1 MPTWQEGRGLGLTF
15 ESTVQNLIW
24 CHFSVDVQVPGAAVA
39 QIFEREPTLPGVI
52 ITDQE
57 QFLGMISRQR
67 LLEYLLRPQGM
78 ELFLQQPIQVLY
90 SYARVTP
97 LLIAETTKITS
108 AARRALRRPPE
119 FQTEPIVI
127 QAAGDE
133 YYLLSS
139 TELNTAY
146 WQVRGLE
153 TQVHYE
159 RAQAQMIQSEKMA
172 SLGRL
177 VDGVA
182 HEILDPV
189 GFIWGNLTHVSTY
202 SQQLLTLLEAYQACC
217 PHPPDRV
224 LDLEEDM
231 ELDYVKADLPKAIAS
246 IRGGATR
253 LKTLASSLQTFCHI
267 DEVYPKPADLHD
279 CIDSILILLKE
290 RLSGEIRIVRNYAPL
305 PPVNCFIGQLSQV
318 FMNILMNSVEA
329 ILEPAVICC
338 LDEEFGDNRHC
349 KTLEPENSNPQ
360 IQITTQIRSRSAAHF
375 AAGLKNANSTGERP
389 PATDHAPRWVVIQIA
404 DNGPGLSESQHRA
417 LLETFSTQ
425 KRMAKET
432 SLGLSY
438 HIVTAKHGG
447 SLNVRSPRS
456 CVTEGELPG
465 TEFEIWL
472 PLTD

>member
-1 MPTWQEGRGLGLTF
+1 MAASEIHLPTWTEGSGLGLTF
-15 ESTVQNLIW
+15 ESTVQDLTW
-24 CHFSVDVQVPGAAVA
+24 CQFAVDGAVSGLAVA
-39 QIFEREPTLPGVI
+39 QMFEREPLLPGVI
-52 ITDQE
+52 ITEHQ

-67 LLEYLLRPQGM
+67 LLEYLLRPQGIK
-78 ELFLQQPIQVLY
+78 LFLQQPIQVLH
-90 SYARVTP
+90 SYARTAP
-97 LLIAETTKITS
+97 LLIAGTTKITS

-119 FQTEPIVI
+119 FQTEPIVV
-127 QAAGDE
+127 QAKDNQH
-133 YYLLSS
+133 YLLSCH
-139 TELNTAY
+139 ELNTAY

-159 RAQAQMIQSEKMA
+159 RAQAQIIQSEKMA

-217 PHPPDRV
+217 PNPSNQV
-224 LDLEEDM
+224 LELQEDM

-290 RLSGEIRIVRNYAPL
+290 RLSGEIQVVRNYAPL
-305 PPVNCFIGQLSQV
+305 PPVNCFIGQISQV
-318 FMNILMNSVEA
+318 FMNILMNAVEA
-329 ILEPAVICC
+329 LLEPAVICC
-338 LDEEFGDNRHC
+338 LDEEFGENRRC
-349 KTLEPENSNPQ
+349 RPLEPTNLNPQ
-360 IQITTQIRSRSAAHF
+360 IEITTQIRTLSSSSSN
-375 AAGLKNANSTGERP
+375 AG
-389 PATDHAPRWVVIQIA
+389 ATPTTQVPRWVVIQIA
-404 DNGPGLSESQHRA
+404 DNGPGLSATQYQA
-417 LLETFSTQ
+417 LLETFSTK

-438 HIVTAKHGG
+438 QIVTAKHGG
-447 SLNVRSPRS
+447 KLNVRSPRS
-456 CVTEGELPG
+456 QAAEDGLPG

>member
-1 MPTWQEGRGLGLTF
+1 MQDLTWCQFAVDGTVSGLT
-15 ESTVQNLIW
+15 
-24 CHFSVDVQVPGAAVA
+24 VA
-39 QIFEREPTLPGVI
+39 QIFEREPMLPGVI

-57 QFLGMISRQR
+57 QFLGMVSRQR
-67 LLEYLLRPQGM
+67 LLEYLLRPQGL
-78 ELFLQQPIQVLY
+78 ELFLQQPIQVLH
-90 SYARVTP
+90 SYARITP
-97 LLIAETTKITS
+97 LLMAETTKITS
-108 AARRALRRPPE
+108 AARQALRRPPE
-119 FQTEPIVI
+119 LQAEPIVV
-127 QAAGDE
+127 QAANDQ

-139 TELNTAY
+139 HELNTAY

-159 RAQAQMIQSEKMA
+159 RAQAQLIQSEKMA

-202 SQQLLTLLEAYQACC
+202 SQQLLTLLEAYQACY
-217 PHPPDRV
+217 PNPPEAI
-224 LDLEEDM
+224 LDLQDEVEV
-231 ELDYVKADLPKAIAS
+231 DYVQSDLPKAIAS

-267 DEVYPKPADLHD
+267 DEVYPKPADLHE

-290 RLSGEIRIVRNYAPL
+290 RLSGEIQIVRNYVPL
-305 PPVNCFIGQLSQV
+305 PPVTCFIGQLSQV
-318 FMNILMNSVEA
+318 FMNILMNAVEA
-329 ILEPAVICC
+329 LLEPAVICC
-338 LDEEFGDNRHC
+338 LDEEFGDNRRC
-349 KTLEPENSNPQ
+349 KVLEPANPKPQ
-360 IQITTQIRSRSAAHF
+360 IEITTQIRALPSDATTASGSLA
-375 AAGLKNANSTGERP
+375 LPNAQAS
-389 PATDHAPRWVVIQIA
+389 RWVVIQIA
-404 DNGPGLSESQHRA
+404 DNGPGLSAIQYQT
-417 LLETFSTQ
+417 LLETFSIK

-447 SLNVRSPRS
+447 KLNVRSPRPTADDCWIS
-456 CVTEGELPG
+456 G

>member
-1 MPTWQEGRGLGLTF
+1 M
-15 ESTVQNLIW
+15 
-24 CHFSVDVQVPGAAVA
+24 
-39 QIFEREPTLPGVI
+39 
-52 ITDQE
+52 
-57 QFLGMISRQR
+57 
-67 LLEYLLRPQGM
+67 
-78 ELFLQQPIQVLY
+78 
-90 SYARVTP
+90 
-97 LLIAETTKITS
+97 
-108 AARRALRRPPE
+108 
-119 FQTEPIVI
+119 
-127 QAAGDE
+127 
-133 YYLLSS
+133 
-139 TELNTAY
+139 
-146 WQVRGLE
+146 RGLE

-159 RAQAQMIQSEKMA
+159 RAQAQIIQSEKMA

-217 PHPPDRV
+217 PNPSNQV
-224 LDLEEDM
+224 LELQEDM

-290 RLSGEIRIVRNYAPL
+290 RLSGEIQVVRNYAPL
-305 PPVNCFIGQLSQV
+305 PPVNCFIGQISQV
-318 FMNILMNSVEA
+318 FMNILMNAVEA
-329 ILEPAVICC
+329 LLEPAVICC
-338 LDEEFGDNRHC
+338 LDEEFGENRRC
-349 KTLEPENSNPQ
+349 RPLEPTNLNPQ
-360 IQITTQIRSRSAAHF
+360 IEITTQIRTLSSSSSN
-375 AAGLKNANSTGERP
+375 AG
-389 PATDHAPRWVVIQIA
+389 ATPTTQVPRWVVIQIA
-404 DNGPGLSESQHRA
+404 DNGPGLSATQYQA
-417 LLETFSTQ
+417 LLETFSTK

-438 HIVTAKHGG
+438 QIVTAKHGG
-447 SLNVRSPRS
+447 KLNVRSPRS
-456 CVTEGELPG
+456 QAAEDGLPG